1 MVESGVI
8 AKPATLLHLIIYVVR
23 VVVIWQLSS
32 TVAISVIVIKKQTV
46 FIIVICIPHIHSRYH
61 HRTTIINIPN
71 STILFITLVQTRRG

>member
-8 AKPATLLHLIIYVVR
+8 AKSTAFLHLIIYVVH

-61 HRTTIINIPN
+61 HRTNIINIPHP
-71 STILFITLVQTRRG
+71 TILFTTLVQTRRG